1 MCSSQRIARRTADH
15 SRHPRYSL
23 ALVIA
28 LLLFP
33 MLTTCGKKR
42 PPPLPPRTQ
51 PSARKTDKRPSEKRP
66 SDTRVQPSE
75 AATSAPRIRLLL
87 KESFSALTVKGSS
100 LAPVVVVK
108 ADGDKIVLRKGEG
121 ESSQV
126 LGTGSGFRL
135 DPADAD
141 NPLVVNGS
149 AYRGSIEVFLNPLL
163 VPVAVNDV
171 DLEEY
176 LRGTVP
182 NELHPSRFPQ
192 LEALKAQTVAART
205 FAFYHLGFNVKR
217 GFDVYTDER
226 SQVYSG
232 VKAEQPLTDQAIAE
246 TRGIIAT
253 YDNRAILAVYSST
266 CGGKTESYA
275 GMFQKDLPYLKGGVE
290 CSDEI
295 SPFHSWQTKCLG
307 SKIETALNRTSR
319 FGRLRKIEPVKRG
332 VSGRVIEMKLS
343 GSEGNAL
350 LKGNQVRF
358 TLGIRSNLI
367 VNLETEKDRKGNIT
381 EVSVKG
387 KGWGHGVGLCQFGAV
402 ELARKGQDYERIL
415 KHYYQDIDLKRNH

>member
-1 MCSSQRIARRTADH
+1 MRSSQRIARVARIH
-15 SRHPRYSL
+15 SCRPRYSA
-23 ALVIA
+23 ALIVV
-28 LLLFP
+28 LLLLP
-33 MLTTCGKKR
+33 ILSSCGGKKR
-42 PPPLPPRTQ
+42 PPPLPPQTQ
-51 PSARKTDKRPSEKRP
+51 QGKAGKRPSEKRP
-66 SDTRVQPSE
+66 KLPET
-75 AATSAPRIRLLL
+75 AAKAPQIRLLL
-87 KESFSALTVKGSS
+87 KDNFAALTVRGST
-100 LAPVVVVK
+100 LAPLIVARVVN
-108 ADGDKIVLRKGEG
+108 GTIVLRKDE
-121 ESSQV
+121 EVSSRI
-126 LGTGSGFRL
+126 LETGSGFRL
-135 DPADAD
+135 PPADSD
-141 NPLVVNGS
+141 RPLVIDGA
-149 AYRGSIEVFLNPLL
+149 AYRGSVEIFLNPLGA
-163 VPVAVNDV
+163 PVAVNEV

-182 NELHPSRFPQ
+182 NELHPSRFPE

-217 GFDVYTDER
+217 GFDVYADER

-232 VKAEQPLTDQAIAE
+232 VKAEQALTDQAIAE

-307 SKIETALNRTSR
+307 AKIETALNRTSR

-343 GSEGNAL
+343 GSEGDAL

-358 TLGIRSNLI
+358 TLGIRSSLI
-367 VNLETEKDRKGNIT
+367 VDLETEKDRKGNIT

-387 KGWGHGVGLCQFGAV
+387 RGWGHGVGLCQFGAV
-402 ELARKGQDYERIL
+402 ELARKGQSYERIL

>member
-1 MCSSQRIARRTADH
+1 LRYPRCSLVLIAGFILL
-15 SRHPRYSL
+15 PLL
-23 ALVIA
+23 AG
-28 LLLFP
+28 
-33 MLTTCGKKR
+33 CGGKKR
-42 PPPLPPRTQ
+42 PPPLPPPTQ
-51 PSARKTDKRPSEKRP
+51 PPVRKTEKRPSEKRP
-66 SDTRVQPSE
+66 KPSTQT
-75 AATSAPRIRLLL
+75 AAKAPQIRLLL
-87 KESFSALTVKGSS
+87 KDSFSSITVKGST
-100 LAPVVVVK
+100 LAPLIVARVVN
-108 ADGDKIVLRKGEG
+108 GKIVLRRDEDV
-121 ESSQV
+121 SSRI
-126 LGTGSGFRL
+126 LGTGTGFRL
-135 DPADAD
+135 DPADSD
-141 NPLVVNGS
+141 RPLVLDGL
-149 AYRGSIEVFLNPLL
+149 AYRGSIEVFLNPLG
-163 VPVAVNDV
+163 VPVAVNEV

-217 GFDVYTDER
+217 GFDVYSDER

-232 VKAEQPLTDQAIAE
+232 VKAEHPLSNQAIAE

-253 YDNRAILAVYSST
+253 YENRAILAVYSST

-275 GMFQKDLPYLKGGVE
+275 GMFQKDLPYLKGGVK

-307 SKIETALNRTSR
+307 SKIEAALSRGGR

-332 VSGRVIEMKLS
+332 VSGRIIEMKLS
-343 GSEGNAL
+343 GSESDAL
-350 LKGNQVRF
+350 LKGNQIRF
-358 TLGIRSNLI
+358 ALGIRSNLI
-367 VNLETEKDRKGNIT
+367 VDLKTEKDRKGNIT

-402 ELARKGQDYERIL
+402 ELALKGYSYERIL
-415 KHYYQDIDLKRNH
+415 KHYYQDIDLKRND